1 MSKQDLLTSTA
12 FAASPN
18 ASTAAQRP
26 KIQPEK
32 QSDIPPESHSSARKR
47 AKRALRATP
56 WEGNAGGWPIT
67 ARGPPEPPEIW
78 RLERVIRVTGL
89 SRTSIY
95 DSMGA
100 GKFPRPLQL
109 TENGRLIGWVSTEI
123 LNYVRSRIAARDTEA
138 AA

>member
-1 MSKQDLLTSTA
+1 
-12 FAASPN
+12 
-18 ASTAAQRP
+18 
-26 KIQPEK
+26 
-32 QSDIPPESHSSARKR
+32 
-47 AKRALRATP
+47 
-56 WEGNAGGWPIT
+56 
-67 ARGPPEPPEIW
+67 
-78 RLERVIRVTGL
+78 LERVIRVTGL